1 MPYGY
6 NKLKGKIV
14 EVFGNQGNF
23 AEKIG
28 LSENSVSRK
37 LNCKT
42 GFSQADMVKWGNILG
57 ISQEEY
63 ADYFFT

>member
-1 MPYGY
+1 M
-6 NKLKGKIV
+6 
-14 EVFGNQGNF
+14 FGNQGNF

-37 LNCKT
+37 LHCKT